1 MPDAQITGEPRW
13 DQARDSLR
21 RLREM
26 PTSVAEAGVEQR
38 LYSTLESLFPN
49 LHHPDIALQYQSGDG
64 PIDVYCRNV
73 VFETKARGKKDDARV
88 KPDGSIE
95 TPEDQTVRYLNALSS
110 RPSMF
115 NNAADG
121 WRGCVT
127 DGREWSFYHYDRQD
141 NRLIPD
147 ETLCLEDESDD
158 DPLLDK
164 LYRFVNRT
172 VKMSPP
178 VDNTEWASE
187 LAQPFIYLAAKYEG
201 TAEYEVKLDLWR
213 GVLSGAFITPQG
225 DRNAERHLFARHTML
240 VLLARAVAQTL
251 IPPPYTS
258 SIIRLLTDSR
268 IGCWTP
274 RATMARLR

>member
-13 DQARDSLR
+13 DQARDSLS

-26 PTSVAEAGVEQR
+26 PVSVAEAEVAQR

-49 LHHPDIALQYQSGDG
+49 LRYPDIATEYNSGDG

-73 VFETKARGKKDDARV
+73 VFETKAWGKKDDARV
-88 KPDGSIE
+88 KPDGSEE
-95 TPEDQTVRYLNALSS
+95 TPEEQAVRYLSALSS
-110 RPSMF
+110 RQSMF
-115 NNAADG
+115 DGAADG

-127 DGREWSFYHYDRQD
+127 DGREWSFYHYDRESGAL
-141 NRLIPD
+141 RPD
-147 ETLCLEDESDD
+147 ETLRLDNESDD
-158 DPLLDK
+158 DALLGK

-178 VDNTEWASE
+178 VDNTDWADE
-187 LAQPFIYLAAKYEG
+187 LAKPFFDLAARYEG
-201 TAEYEVKLDLWR
+201 TAEYKVKLDLWR

-268 IGCWTP
+268 TG
-274 RATMARLR
+274 